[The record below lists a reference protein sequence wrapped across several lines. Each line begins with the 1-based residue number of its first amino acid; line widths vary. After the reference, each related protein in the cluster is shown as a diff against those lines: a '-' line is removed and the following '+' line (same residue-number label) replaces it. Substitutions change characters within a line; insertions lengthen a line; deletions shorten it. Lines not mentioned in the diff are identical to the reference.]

1 MHTEPPAPD
10 ISPPSHE
17 YPNRHWHDRFIG
29 ITPTCNGL
37 WLRTQ
42 FSYGLLRI
50 LVPDLKLRVK
60 WSAYKRYH
68 FNLHPFLPCYLGI
81 IQEKRKALGSSSF
94 NIKICTPRAI
104 QVFLCPKTLFNVYKG
119 WQGLQG
125 VLCPETLQGI
135 ICPFQYPFVY
145 KIFV

>member
-29 ITPTCNGL
+29 ITPTYNGL
-37 WLRTQ
+37 WPSTQ
-42 FSYGLLRI
+42 FSYGLLSI

-60 WSAYKRYH
+60 WSAYKRYY
-68 FNLHPFLPCYLGI
+68 FDLHPFLPCYLSI
-81 IQEKRKALGSSSF
+81 IQEKKKALGSSSF

-104 QVFLCPKTLFNVYKG
+104 QVFFLPQNVI
-119 WQGLQG
+119 QCLQRLTG
-125 VLCPETLQGI
+125 APRCLVSLDTSRHYMSLSI
-135 ICPFQYPFVY
+135 SIRL
-145 KIFV
+145 

>member
-29 ITPTCNGL
+29 IKPTCNGL
-37 WLRTQ
+37 WLSTQ
-42 FSYGLLRI
+42 FSYGILRI

-68 FNLHPFLPCYLGI
+68 FDLHPFLPCYLSI
-81 IQEKRKALGSSSF
+81 IQEKKKALGSSSF

-104 QVFLCPKTLFNVYKG
+104 LVFLCPKTLFNVYKG

-145 KIFV
+145 KIFI